1 MKFIT
6 DINSLHLQDTVVVL
20 GNFDGIHKGHMTL
33 LEKAK
38 EIADE
43 QGLKSVFFTFYPHP
57 THVLAPVEVKLINT
71 DREKQHIAEEMGMD
85 FYLRFPF
92 TRETASIEAED
103 FIHTILYQHLGAKAI
118 VVGED
123 YSFGKARKG
132 NIQVLKN
139 FEETYG
145 YKLHALE
152 KLEFDGK
159 IISSTW
165 LRKNIEDAQFNLVKS
180 LMGRPYFVS
189 GEVVHGA
196 ELGRKIGFPTANI
209 KPNEHKQ
216 LPKHGVYIT
225 TVDVR
230 GKTYYGLTNVGTKPT
245 IDINFKE
252 VLVETWIYDFD
263 EMIYGEEIIVKFH
276 KYLRSEDVFN
286 TLDELILQM
295 KLDEKDMMSYFH
307 LDEK

>member
-6 DINSLHLQDTVVVL
+6 DINSLHLENTVVVL
-20 GNFDGIHKGHMTL
+20 GNFDGIHKGHLTL

-38 EIADE
+38 DIAE
-43 QGLKSVFFTFYPHP
+43 EKGLKTVFFTFYPHP
-57 THVLAPVEVKLINT
+57 THVLAPVEVKLIYT
-71 DREKQHIAEEMGMD
+71 DREKQHVAEDMGMD
-85 FYLRFPF
+85 FYVRFPF
-92 TRETASIEAED
+92 TKETASIEAED

-123 YSFGKARKG
+123 YSFGKGRKG
-132 NIQVLKN
+132 NIEVLKSY
-139 FEETYG
+139 EGRYG
-145 YKLHALE
+145 YKLSALP
-152 KLEFDGK
+152 KLENDGK
-159 IISSTW
+159 TISSTW
-165 LRKNIEDAQFNLVKS
+165 LRKSIDDADFPLVTE
-180 LMGRPYFVS
+180 LMGRPYFIS

-209 KPNEHKQ
+209 KPDKHKQ

-225 TVDVR
+225 TVDVK
-230 GKTYYGLTNVGTKPT
+230 GKTYFGLTNVGTKPT

-252 VLVETWIYDFD
+252 VLVETYIYDFD

-286 TLDELILQM
+286 TLDELIDQM
-295 KLDEKDMMSYFH
+295 KLDEKDLIEYFH
-307 LDEK
+307 LSM